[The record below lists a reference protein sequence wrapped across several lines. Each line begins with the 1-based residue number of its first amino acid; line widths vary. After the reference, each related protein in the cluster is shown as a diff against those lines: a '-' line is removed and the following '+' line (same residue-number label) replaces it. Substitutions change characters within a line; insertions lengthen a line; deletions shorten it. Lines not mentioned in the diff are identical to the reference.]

1 MAAKDDAIAK
11 PQLALAANQSPTS
24 MPSPKTAERSKGIA
38 LLEGL
43 LREQS
48 VPTTR
53 LPEGRAR
60 LLPLDESELPLE
72 SNWAWFKKYQLRHT
86 ILGISFLLLVAL
98 PSAMVSLYMAF
109 FAADQYHSSASFSVR
124 SIDAGGATDILG
136 MFTQASSGSTVSDSY
151 ILMDYIMSERV
162 VAAADQRFNLEKIY
176 ATRGLDYFYGIGSN
190 LAVEDK
196 LEYWKDMVAVNFD
209 HASGIIQVT
218 VKAFEPKQ
226 AQAITQFIVE
236 NSDNLVNG
244 LSLAARNDVLR
255 ATQDEVL
262 ASEARLGRARVALR
276 HYRDKSQEISP
287 EEEAKLAVQLIA
299 SLEQQRTQLNAD
311 LVTAR
316 NQMDESTPRIRLLKT
331 RIGSIE
337 QQLSIERQ
345 RLGTG
350 ERRAGA
356 DALSAHDVA
365 GRIAEFEELETE
377 REFAERAYTASLASL
392 EKARIEANNRQRY
405 LAVFIEPTLSELAQ
419 YPTRFMSALLVTLGL
434 LFAWGIGVMS
444 YYNIRDRA

>member
-24 MPSPKTAERSKGIA
+24 MPSPKTTERSKGIA

-53 LPEGRAR
+53 TLEGRAR
-60 LLPLDESELPLE
+60 SLPPHESELPL
-72 SNWAWFKKYQLRHT
+72 SSRWVWFKRYPLRHT
-86 ILGISFLLLVAL
+86 ILAISFVLFVVV

-124 SIDAGGATDILG
+124 SIEAGGTTDILG
-136 MFTQASSGSTVSDSY
+136 MFNQASAGSTASDSY

-162 VAAADQRFNLEKIY
+162 VAAADGRFDLEKIY
-176 ATRGLDYFYGIGSN
+176 ATRALDYFYGIGSN
-190 LAVEDK
+190 LAIEEK
-196 LEYWKDMVAVNFD
+196 LEYWRNMVTVSFD

-218 VKAFEPKQ
+218 VKAFDPKQ
-226 AQAITQFIVE
+226 AQAITEFVVE
-236 NSDNLVNG
+236 QSDNLVNG

-262 ASEARLGRARVALR
+262 ASEARLSRARAALR
-276 HYRDKSQEISP
+276 VYRDKSQEVSP
-287 EEEAKLAVQLIA
+287 EEEAKLAVQLIG
-299 SLEQQRTQLNAD
+299 SLEQQLTQLNAD

-331 RIGSIE
+331 RIGSLE
-337 QQLSIERQ
+337 QQLSVERQ

-350 ERRAGA
+350 ERRASPNA
-356 DALSAHDVA
+356 TRTNDVA

-405 LAVFIEPTLSELAQ
+405 LALFLEPTLSELAQ
-419 YPTRFMSALLVTLGL
+419 YPTRLMSALLVTLGL